1 MEFHSFTL
9 WTHCDSTGVE
19 PCALVETLP
28 YSLFIRVL
36 YTDVT
41 SSTRSTKLSMSTNA
55 SQQAS
60 SKRPLS
66 PDKMD
71 QPVQKHIKTEGSL
84 NGMLV
89 EPEPFCFLSLPGELR
104 NRVYEMVVSQATDI
118 YPVIAARSTQSNGAQ
133 EEEVPRQP
141 PYGVNPCLVL
151 TQVCRLIRREFQP
164 VARTH
169 MTTYIRPQTTRDYIQ
184 MLIDTDVE
192 SSEDSA
198 LKANIIVT
206 MVGAT
211 GGKCIIDD
219 VQSKMID
226 LCNNYP
232 STNIKFALPIYD
244 DGRRPDK
251 KRHINAILQKMIAGN
266 LPLWNQHFS
275 APIKNVM
282 LTVCKYREVELI
294 LHCDRGWPSVQW
306 ASNQLSDF
314 VETLGLHSETYEVG
328 IHVTL
333 VGMVQNELY
342 SIHWRN

>member
-1 MEFHSFTL
+1 MKFHSFTL
-9 WTHCDSTGVE
+9 WTQCDSAGVK
-19 PCALVETLP
+19 PRALVETLP
-28 YSLFIRVL
+28 YSLFIQVL
-36 YTDVT
+36 HTDVT
-41 SSTRSTKLSMSTNA
+41 SSTRSTKLSMGTNA

-60 SKRPLS
+60 PKRPLS

-71 QPVQKHIKTEGSL
+71 QPVQKHIKTDGSL
-84 NGMLV
+84 NGILI
-89 EPEPFCFLSLPGELR
+89 EPEPFRFLDLPGELR

-141 PYGVNPCLVL
+141 PYGVNPCLAL

-169 MTTYIRPQTTRDYIQ
+169 MTTYVRPQTARNYIQ
-184 MLIDTDVE
+184 MLIDTAVE

-198 LKANIIVT
+198 LKANIVVT
-206 MVGAT
+206 MVGAN

-232 STNIKFALPIYD
+232 SANIKFALPIYD
-244 DGRRPDK
+244 DDRRPDK

-266 LPLWNQHFS
+266 LPLWNQHLS
-275 APIKNVM
+275 APLDNVT
-282 LTVCKYREVELI
+282 LIVCKYREVKI
-294 LHCDRGWPSVQW
+294 NLHCDRGWPSVQW
-306 ASNQLSDF
+306 ASRQLSDF
-314 VETLGLHSETYEVG
+314 VETLGLNSETYEVG
-328 IHVTL
+328 IRVTL
-333 VGMVQNELY
+333 IGKVQNELY
-342 SIHWRN
+342 SIHWWN